1 MCKCSSLI
9 FWKFLYNRR
18 GSSNQLNLSGQ
29 VVCEYLRST
38 GFWNCFFHK
47 GLLWYMILFTGN
59 LPVKIKILSLL
70 PKNCWKQKL
79 DFSRSA
85 PFHMKT
91 SILSI
96 IVSGNTILFLTCSK
110 PVQTFIFIT
119 ILVTLR
125 LLTQF
130 SKSNTQNSLCFRRC
144 SCFCFLKNF
153 FFMFETKIYG
163 VPLL

>member
-9 FWKFLYNRR
+9 FWKGLYNRR

-91 SILSI
+91 SVCLKYFVHHCLWKHDF
-96 IVSGNTILFLTCSK
+96 VSNLLQARSNFYFYNNIGNSNAFNTVFKIKHSKLTM
-110 PVQTFIFIT
+110 
-119 ILVTLR
+119 
-125 LLTQF
+125 F
-130 SKSNTQNSLCFRRC
+130 S
-144 SCFCFLKNF
+144 
-153 FFMFETKIYG
+153 
-163 VPLL
+163 

>member
-1 MCKCSSLI
+1 MCKSSSLI
-9 FWKFLYNRR
+9 FWKGLYNRR

-91 SILSI
+91 RVCLKYFVHHCLWKHGF
-96 IVSGNTILFLTCSK
+96 VSNLLQARSNFYFYNNIGNSKAFNTVFKIKHSKLTM
-110 PVQTFIFIT
+110 
-119 ILVTLR
+119 
-125 LLTQF
+125 F
-130 SKSNTQNSLCFRRC
+130 S
-144 SCFCFLKNF
+144 
-153 FFMFETKIYG
+153 
-163 VPLL
+163 